1 MRRLRVAVD
10 TGGTFTDFVVLDEQ
24 TREISI
30 AKILSSPHDP
40 SVAVMAGVG
49 RFLDADPHRTISYFC
64 HGTTVGTNALLEE
77 KGARTGLLVTS
88 GFRGI
93 YEIME
98 QARPH
103 GPALFDLEYDKPA
116 LLAPQSRTGE
126 VVERLDHLGN
136 VLIRLDEN
144 ALGETLDRLRAEDV
158 ESLAV
163 CLLYSYAQPAHE
175 HRVRE
180 IAAARLPGC
189 FISLSSD
196 VLPQIREYPRL
207 STTVVNAYL
216 QPIVQRYLANL
227 SRSLRDRD
235 VTTVQ
240 TYVMQSNGG
249 TATFGKAA
257 EKAAATLLSGPAGG
271 ATAGARLSRLCGLD
285 KVITFDMGGTSCDVA
300 LIEGGAPRLGTG
312 RVISGRH
319 VALPSL
325 EIETVSAGGG
335 TLATVDAQGV
345 LCVGPESA
353 GSVPGPACYARGG
366 DKPTVTDA
374 NLVLGYLNSSRL
386 GGSLALDDHAAREAI
401 RRFVAEPLGL
411 ETVDAAKGIIDV
423 VNIQMQEAI
432 KGISTARGFDLREFV
447 LIGFGGAGPV
457 HAAALADELHMRGVV
472 IPAHPG
478 VFSALGLLMADVQHD
493 YVRSRLGALDDLDI
507 GQISDTFDELAQQ
520 ARVDLQSEGFADDDI
535 AVDCSLDMRYRGQG
549 YEVRVAVAPAV
560 LQQGMTA
567 IRDAF
572 DAEHLDRFGHAAPEE
587 IAEVVSYRLTG
598 RGIVPQVPLAEQTP
612 QGLRLEDAVIDHRA
626 VRFTTG
632 VMNTPV
638 YSRDKLDVGHVFT
651 GPAIVD
657 QDDTTVVVLPGQR
670 AEVDPWR
677 NVFLSPV
684 DAPEK
689 ETTR

>member
-1 MRRLRVAVD
+1 VRRLRVAVD

-24 TREISI
+24 SRQISI
-30 AKILSSPHDP
+30 AKIMSTPDDP
-40 SVAVMAGVG
+40 SIAVMEGVG
-49 RFLDADPHRTISYFC
+49 RFLDADPNCTITYFC

-116 LLAPQSRTGE
+116 PLAPESRTGE
-126 VVERLDHLGN
+126 VIARLDHLGN
-136 VLIRLDEN
+136 ELIALDEN
-144 ALGETLDRLRAEDV
+144 ALRETLDHLRRENI
-158 ESLAV
+158 ESIAV
-163 CLLYSYAQPAHE
+163 CLLYSYLQPAHE
-175 HRVRE
+175 HRVRDVVAE
-180 IAAARLPGC
+180 LLPDC

-207 STTVVNAYL
+207 STTVINAYL
-216 QPIVQRYLANL
+216 QPIVQRYLSNL
-227 SRSLRDRD
+227 SRSLRQRD

-249 TATFGKAA
+249 TATFGKAS

-271 ATAGARLSRLCGLD
+271 ATAGARLSHLCGLD

-300 LIEGGAPRLGTG
+300 LIQGGAPRLGAG
-312 RVISGRH
+312 GVISGRH

-335 TLATVDAQGV
+335 TLASVDAQGV

-353 GSVPGPACYARGG
+353 GSVPGPACYGRGG
-366 DKPTVTDA
+366 DQPTVTDA
-374 NLVLGYLNSSRL
+374 NVVLGYLSSSRL
-386 GGSLALDDHAAREAI
+386 GGSLALDEQSARDAI
-401 RRFVAEPLGL
+401 RRAIAQPLSL
-411 ETVDAAKGIIDV
+411 DPVDAAKGIIDV

-432 KGISTARGFDLREFV
+432 KGISTARGYDLREFV
-447 LIGFGGAGPV
+447 LIGFGGAGPL
-457 HAAALADELHMRGVV
+457 HAAALADELHMQGVL
-472 IPAHPG
+472 IPANPG

-493 YVRSRLGALDDLDI
+493 YVRSRLGGLDDLDTD
-507 GQISDTFDELAQQ
+507 QIEHTLGELAEL
-520 ARVDLQSEGFADDDI
+520 ARTELRSEGFADDDI
-535 AVDCSLDMRYRGQG
+535 AFDYSLDMRYRGQG
-549 YEVRVAVAPAV
+549 YEVRVELSPNIFGK
-560 LQQGMTA
+560 GMAA
-567 IRDAF
+567 IREAF

-587 IAEVVSYRLTG
+587 AAEVVSYRLTG
-598 RGIVPQVPLAEQTP
+598 RGIVPQVPLVEQAP
-612 QGLRLEDAVIDHRA
+612 QGLRLEDAVIHHRP
-626 VRFTTG
+626 VRFTSG

-638 YSRDKLDVGHVFT
+638 YARDKLDVGHTFT

-670 AEVDPWR
+670 VRVDPLL
-677 NVFLSPV
+677 NLFLSPV
-684 DAPEK
+684 DEHE